1 MWIVTFIPLIVTLL
15 VINYLPDTVP
25 MHYDVQGN
33 IDRWGSKYE
42 QFILPI
48 VTIAMS
54 LFMQLMINYY
64 EKLVKKSEDE
74 KKKAELESN
83 INVLYIVSIAT
94 TVMFL
99 GLQCAFL
106 YQAWEA
112 TPDIKMQTVDINKVA
127 SILIGILL
135 VIGGNYMP
143 KTKPNSLVGFRLPIT
158 MKSDEN
164 WKKANRF
171 AGIVLAITGIIVV
184 ILALIFEGY
193 LAMVSTMMVILLS
206 LVVCMMY
213 AKWMERNE

>member
-15 VINYLPDTVP
+15 VIDFLPDTVP

-42 QFILPI
+42 QLIFPI

-54 LFMQLMINYY
+54 VFMQLMIIYY
-64 EKLVKKSEDE
+64 EKLARKSEDE
-74 KKKAELESN
+74 KKKVELNSN

-99 GLQCAFL
+99 GLQCVFL

-112 TPDIKMQTVDINKVA
+112 TPDTKVQTIDINKIA
-127 SILIGILL
+127 SFFIGMLL

-143 KTKPNSLVGFRLPIT
+143 KTKRNSMIGFRLPIT

-171 AGIVLAITGIIVV
+171 AGIVLVITGVV
-184 ILALIFEGY
+184 VIILALIFEGY
-193 LAMVSTMMVILLS
+193 LALVSTLMVILLS

-213 AKWMERNE
+213 AKRMEGSE